1 MHRHDW
7 EMCQEAVMKL
17 EASSALERHCSW
29 HRRACTEAQ
38 GCVTCVLCRRLC
50 WSIACCQM
58 LPLALA
64 AQQVAKLDII
74 IWSKG
79 FIFIN
84 FLILKV
90 RRQLILIV
98 VYPLQAAE
106 SRQ

>member
-1 MHRHDW
+1 
-7 EMCQEAVMKL
+7 
-17 EASSALERHCSW
+17 
-29 HRRACTEAQ
+29 
-38 GCVTCVLCRRLC
+38 
-50 WSIACCQM
+50 M